1 MLSMSILS
9 DKSIKEK
16 IEKKE
21 IIINPYNEVD
31 VQPSSI
37 DLHLSNDLKT
47 INGESI
53 NILDDEPYNLQA
65 GEFILGSTK
74 EWIEIPD
81 DIVATVE
88 GRSSIGRLGI
98 TAHITAG
105 YIDPGFKGNITLEI
119 ANISAKTFQ
128 LKNNM
133 SLCQIVFHEL
143 TTKAQRPYGA
153 KELNSKYQNSKGTIK
168 SRLK

>member
-1 MLSMSILS
+1 MSILS

-16 IEKKE
+16 IEKRE
-21 IIINPYNEVD
+21 IIINPYDEVD

-37 DLHLSNDLKT
+37 DLHLSDDLKT
-47 INGESI
+47 IKGESI
-53 NILDDEPYNLQA
+53 KILEDEPYNLQA

-74 EWIEIPD
+74 EWVEIPN

-119 ANISAKTFQ
+119 ANISAETFQ
-128 LKNNM
+128 LKKDM

-143 TTKAQRPYGA
+143 TTKAEKPYGDNN
-153 KELNSKYQNSKGTIK
+153 LNSKYQNSKGTIM

>member
-1 MLSMSILS
+1 MSILS

-16 IEKKE
+16 IRKGE
-21 IIINPYNEVD
+21 IIVNPLNEVD

-37 DLHLSNDLKT
+37 DLHLSEDLKT

-53 NILDDEPYNLQA
+53 KILEDEPYNLQA

-81 DIVATVE
+81 NIVATVE

-119 ANISAKTFQ
+119 ANISTETFQ
-128 LKNNM
+128 LKKDI

-143 TTKAQRPYGA
+143 TTKAEKPYGTT
-153 KELNSKYQNSKGTIK
+153 ELNSKYQNSKGTIN
-168 SRLK
+168 SRL